1 MQLFQHQSDAIKFAL
16 ERDARVAFFHE
27 AGCGK
32 TLTAIKLFEALRITN
47 PKLRML
53 VVCPIR
59 LIDDA
64 WGEDIQNFTP
74 NLSYKNLR
82 KLKKRDDMR
91 EDILICNYEW
101 LKSRHQKPDFQ
112 RMLGKDEW
120 MITLDECFH
129 GDTLVETDCGQKKI
143 KDIKTGMRVKNCL
156 GFCEVLNVTSKI
168 VMRQVEIYYNKKK
181 ILCSENHPFLTDRGW
196 VKASELKINDML
208 IGVDYAINIMRNMQ
222 DRVHT
227 NGKGSACQRQTI
239 LQIQEGEAFLFE
251 ILFGEMESNATLY
264 DGEFA
269 FQRDEEEGRQRR
281 RAVLERSNSV
291 CAFAKETQ
299 PTNGISQ
306 ESCEVVNHQKKNI
319 RNFKIYELEA
329 ICSGR
334 KWSRS
339 YSPARKTSE
348 STFKGLVGR
357 ALCFFRKKKSRI
369 SYALQNRH
377 CKPILNDWRGSGR
390 IVAPKQKASRPEEGQ
405 YAKFF
410 RVENIKIQESGHPT
424 ESEKNR
430 FYDLEVSGHPSFTVN
445 GALVH
450 NSQAMKNHK
459 SKTTKCLLSV
469 AYRFKHR
476 IVMSGTPSPNDESE
490 YWSQVAF
497 ISTEIFH
504 KNFYAFRNTF
514 FHLQRGNT
522 IMPSGPCSKGA
533 MAEIMKQGFKY
544 ALTDEN
550 RARIIERL
558 ERVCHF
564 RQKVDCL
571 DLPDMLDRTIHIDMD
586 PEQRRHYN
594 QMKYY
599 SITQIREAG
608 ESIVARIALTKLMKL
623 RQITSGFSI
632 DEVGDVQ
639 ELGKNPKLDMLGEV
653 LEEIGDKQVIIW
665 CNFRH
670 EIQTLMRVLGDR
682 ARSLY
687 GGVDEEYKSEAVA
700 GFKAGAFQYL
710 VAHPQSAGVGL
721 TFVNCHNQIFYSLS
735 YSFEDYEQCRA
746 RTHRAGQK
754 NPCLYYHLI
763 CTNSIDETILNALK
777 TKQSADQL
785 VKDLLK

>member
-1 MQLFQHQSDAIKFAL
+1 MSESNIKLFQHQKDGIEFAL
-16 ERDARVAFFHE
+16 KNNGRCALFYE
-27 AGCGK
+27 AGLGK
-32 TLTAIKLFEALRITN
+32 TLTAIKLFEALRITD

-64 WGEDIQNFTP
+64 WGEDIGKFTP
-74 NLSYKNLR
+74 HLSYKNLR
-82 KLKKRDDMR
+82 KLKKRDTMR

-112 RMLGKDEW
+112 RMMGTDEW
-120 MITLDECFH
+120 LIVLDE
-129 GDTLVETDCGQKKI
+129 
-143 KDIKTGMRVKNCL
+143 
-156 GFCEVLNVTSKI
+156 
-168 VMRQVEIYYNKKK
+168 
-181 ILCSENHPFLTDRGW
+181 
-196 VKASELKINDML
+196 
-208 IGVDYAINIMRNMQ
+208 
-222 DRVHT
+222 
-227 NGKGSACQRQTI
+227 
-239 LQIQEGEAFLFE
+239 
-251 ILFGEMESNATLY
+251 
-264 DGEFA
+264 
-269 FQRDEEEGRQRR
+269 
-281 RAVLERSNSV
+281 
-291 CAFAKETQ
+291 
-299 PTNGISQ
+299 
-306 ESCEVVNHQKKNI
+306 
-319 RNFKIYELEA
+319 
-329 ICSGR
+329 
-334 KWSRS
+334 
-339 YSPARKTSE
+339 
-348 STFKGLVGR
+348 
-357 ALCFFRKKKSRI
+357 
-369 SYALQNRH
+369 
-377 CKPILNDWRGSGR
+377 
-390 IVAPKQKASRPEEGQ
+390 
-405 YAKFF
+405 
-410 RVENIKIQESGHPT
+410 
-424 ESEKNR
+424 
-430 FYDLEVSGHPSFTVN
+430 
-445 GALVH
+445 
-450 NSQAMKNHK
+450 SQAMKNHR
-459 SKTTKCLLSV
+459 SKTTKCLLSI

-476 IVMSGTPSPNDESE
+476 VVMSGTPAPNDESE

-497 ISTEIFH
+497 ITTEIFH

-533 MAEIMKQGFKY
+533 MAEMMRQGFKY
-544 ALTDEN
+544 ALTDDN
-550 RARIIERL
+550 RNKIIERL

-564 RQKVDCL
+564 RQKDDCL

-586 PEQRRHYN
+586 ADQRRHYN

-632 DEVGDVQ
+632 DEMGDVQ
-639 ELGKNPKLDMLGEV
+639 ELDKNPKLDMLMEI
-653 LEEIGDKQVIIW
+653 LDEIGDKQVIIW

-687 GGVDEEYKSEAVA
+687 GGVDEEYKSDAVA
-700 GFKAGAFQYL
+700 GFKSGSFQYL

-754 NPCLYYHLI
+754 NPCMYYHLI
-763 CTNSIDETILNALK
+763 CNNSIDETIMNALK